1 MTIVRY
7 NVWIRVS
14 DLDDYHADVR
24 EAFQQVPGFIE
35 SSWEDSYD
43 DD

>member
-7 NVWIRVS
+7 NVWVRVEG
-14 DLDDYHADVR
+14 DDYHTEVQD
-24 EAFQQVPGFIE
+24 AFKQVSGFIE